1 MGSTRTESGC
11 AEGARQPAPCAAP
24 RQPRRRCLAPDF
36 GRKGRQVGRQ
46 GRGCPSAGGCS
57 APWLPRCTPAVPTP
71 GETSS
76 GLARR
81 ACAPVSPHDKQ
92 SGTSYTHS
100 ANTFFFCLFD
110 SDCQGIW
117 QLRAISWS
125 LPVPGGRGYWAWKRG
140 RSRPRTARGACMVL
154 LQPTGHGRTCSQ
166 TGVLSASQGKRQGEK
181 GRLQKIKTI
190 VIIKAGRSGFHL
202 QLKMLHASSL
212 EKRPIKC
219 GRPEKRRRRRK
230 GRGEQGKGRG
240 RPER

>member
-11 AEGARQPAPCAAP
+11 AEGARQPAPGTDP

-57 APWLPRCTPAVPTP
+57 APWLPRCTPAVPTL

-100 ANTFFFCLFD
+100 ANTFFVCLFD

-125 LPVPGGRGYWAWKRG
+125 LPVPGARWQGLLGVEEGQKPATDSKGSVHGGCCSPRGMDGPAAKPGCSVLARERDRERKEG
-140 RSRPRTARGACMVL
+140 SR
-154 LQPTGHGRTCSQ
+154 
-166 TGVLSASQGKRQGEK
+166 K
-181 GRLQKIKTI
+181 
-190 VIIKAGRSGFHL
+190 
-202 QLKMLHASSL
+202 
-212 EKRPIKC
+212 
-219 GRPEKRRRRRK
+219 
-230 GRGEQGKGRG
+230 
-240 RPER
+240 